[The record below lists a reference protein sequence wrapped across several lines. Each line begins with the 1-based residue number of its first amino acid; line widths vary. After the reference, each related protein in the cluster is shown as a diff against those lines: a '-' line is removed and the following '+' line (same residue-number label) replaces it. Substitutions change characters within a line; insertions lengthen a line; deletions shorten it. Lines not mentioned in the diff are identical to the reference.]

1 MTIVEE
7 APAPV
12 RTEPKKSIWQY
23 ELVKKKVS
31 RKDLMHFSRQMAVF
45 TKAGIPLLDAIEVV
59 LDEMGDKT
67 FRAVLSDMHKLLAEG
82 ATFTDAAAAHPE
94 AFPAFYVGILRTAE
108 LTGRLDAVLLQ
119 LAEYIERDVEARR
132 KVKAALVYPA
142 VVLVMSLVTVVV
154 LTVFVLPRFERFFTA
169 LDADLPLP
177 TRMLLNT
184 SDFLV
189 TWWIAITAFLVWA
202 LLMLVFGLRTARGK
216 RWRDVLYLRLPVV
229 GDLVLH
235 TIVERFCR
243 ILSAM
248 TSAGV
253 TLPDAMLVT
262 ADATNNAVFKRG
274 LLGAREAMLRGEGLA
289 HPLAESGLFPGAAK
303 QMFRVG
309 EATGTLD
316 EQMDTAADYY
326 GRELDYK
333 LTRFTNLFEPAVV
346 VAMGVLVGFVAIALV
361 SAMYGIFNQVKI

>member
-1 MTIVEE
+1 MTMTEE
-7 APAPV
+7 RPAAETP
-12 RTEPKKSIWQY
+12 PKKSIWQY
-23 ELVKKKVS
+23 ELTRKKVA

-45 TKAGIPLLDAIEVV
+45 TKAGIPLLDALEVV
-59 LDEMGDKT
+59 LDEMADKT
-67 FRAVLSDMHKLLAEG
+67 FRDVLTDVSRRLAEG
-82 ATFTDAAAAHPE
+82 ATFADAAAAHPE
-94 AFPAFYVGILRTAE
+94 AFPAFYLGILRTAE
-108 LTGRLDAVLLQ
+108 LTGRLDVVLLQ
-119 LAEYIERDVEARR
+119 LSDYIERDVEARR

-142 VVLVMSLVTVVV
+142 VVFGMSMVTVVV
-154 LTVFVLPRFERFFTA
+154 LTVFVLPRFEKFFSA
-169 LDADLPLP
+169 LDAKLPLP
-177 TRMLLNT
+177 TRMLLNSSHFLT
-184 SDFLV
+184 SWWYVIAAVAVAALV
-189 TWWIAITAFLVWA
+189 SLV
-202 LLMLVFGLRTARGK
+202 LGLRTDRGR

-235 TIVERFCR
+235 TVVERFCR

-262 ADATNNAVFKRG
+262 AEATNNAVFRRA

-289 HPLAESGLFPGAAK
+289 HPLAETGLFPGAAR

-346 VAMGVLVGFVAIALV
+346 IAMGVLVGFVAIALV
-361 SAMYGIFNQVKI
+361 SAMYGIFRQVKV